1 MSTTRP
7 PHPADLAPVVAC
19 YEREGTQVVRLAGE
33 IDLYAETALSEALEQ
48 AASRGEVIV
57 VDLTDV
63 AFFDSTAL
71 ALVLEARRRV
81 RGRGGDLVLVVD
93 GLEATRV
100 FTISGLDRIFTMTA
114 TLEEALRQAG
124 R

>member
-1 MSTTRP
+1 MTTTP
-7 PHPADLAPVVAC
+7 PHPADLAPVVAR
-19 YEREGTQVVRLAGE
+19 YERDGAQVVRLAGE
-33 IDLYAETALSEALEQ
+33 IDLYAEPALTEALEQ
-48 AASRGEVIV
+48 AAGCGELVV

-71 ALVLEARRRV
+71 AAVLAARRRV
-81 RGRGGDLVLVVD
+81 REAGGDLTLVV
-93 GLEATRV
+93 GGREATRV
-100 FTISGLDRIFTMTA
+100 FTISGLDRVFTMTA

>member
-1 MSTTRP
+1 M
-7 PHPADLAPVVAC
+7 VAC